1 MPLNKL
7 LACSFIKYTFQ
18 DRQYHSEVYCR
29 ICTTVTKTHSDSESD
44 LKLQKII
51 KNEENPQT
59 KTNKQNKNKP
69 NGNLNHITTVKISEG
84 YTTVTLN

>member
-7 LACSFIKYTFQ
+7 LACSFLKCTFQ
-18 DRQYHSEVYCR
+18 DRQYLSEVYCS
-29 ICTTVTKTHSDSESD
+29 ICTTVTETHSDSESE

-51 KNEENPQT
+51 KLNKFKKSYKQ
-59 KTNKQNKNKP
+59 KTHKNKP
-69 NGNLNHITTVKISEG
+69 NGNLNHITVKISEG